1 MKLNGKWKLYA
12 IENSGRVN
20 TPEEL
25 SKYSAISAEVP
36 GNVELDLINAGL
48 LPEDI
53 YKGMNIT
60 LAEKYETYE
69 WWYETEFVTPEHKN
83 DLILRFDGVDCFAEY
98 WLNGRVIGSSD
109 NMLIEHEFDVTD
121 TLNPT
126 GKKNILFVKIRP
138 AFVEANHI
146 NYDIMNIDIQAQ
158 YNGDGIGLRKPP
170 HCFGWDIMPRA
181 VSAGIWKDVTLYEK
195 PKIGINQIHY
205 RTASVCH
212 NTAKICF
219 MWELDIPDNMLKGDM
234 WVRICGKCGDSEF
247 LVREKAYFKLGKAEI
262 EIKNPKLWMPKGYGK
277 ANVYD
282 TKISVIADG
291 KDVSDKEFNV
301 GIRTVSLDRTAIT
314 DGENGKFR
322 FIVND
327 IPVMCK
333 GTNWVPLDAYHSRD
347 KDRYDMALSL
357 LSDIGCN
364 MVRCWGG
371 NVYEQDIFY
380 DFCDRNGIMI
390 WQDFT
395 MACAGYSLSDE
406 FCKKIEIEAECVVRR
421 LRTHPSIVLWAGDNE
436 CDVGMSDRGKNPEG
450 NRLNR
455 DILPDIVFRNDNGRP
470 YLPSSPYFEG
480 DTYIENRHDI
490 LSEYH
495 LWGPRDYFKSNYY
508 SQSKA
513 HFVSEIGYH
522 GCPSRE
528 SLEKFIDGDHLW
540 PYADNEQWNL
550 HSSDQRN
557 NPARVQLVANQIKQ
571 LFGEVP
577 ENLDDFALASQISQA
592 EAKKYFIERIRC
604 KKPIKSGVIWWNLL
618 DGWPQI
624 SDAVVDYYGMKKL
637 AYDYIK
643 ASQQDFVIM
652 ADEINNWGIKII
664 ASNDTLETILG
675 DVTIKC
681 DGEVIYQGDFKVES
695 NKNAEVTSIPVMY
708 SDKKLFTFE
717 WKTNISNGSNHYI
730 CGYPAFDFKKY
741 TSEWLPEIKRLQ
753 NNI

>member
-12 IENSGRVN
+12 IENSGIIN

-25 SKYSAISAEVP
+25 LKYSAISAEVP

-138 AFVEANHI
+138 AILEANHI
-146 NYDIMNIDIQAQ
+146 KYDIYNIDSHPQPNA
-158 YNGDGIGLRKPP
+158 DGIGLRKPP

-181 VSAGIWKDVTLYEK
+181 VSAGIWKDVILYEK
-195 PKIGINQIHY
+195 TEIGINQIHY
-205 RTASVCH
+205 HVISACADM
-212 NTAKICF
+212 AKIRF
-219 MWELDIPDNMLKGDM
+219 LWELDIPDDVLKTDI
-234 WVRICGKCGDSEF
+234 WVHICGKCGDSEF
-247 LVREKAYFKLGKAEI
+247 SVKEKVYFKLGKTEI
-262 EIKNPKLWMPKGYGK
+262 EVKSPKLWLPKGYGK
-277 ANVYD
+277 ANIYD
-282 TKISVIADG
+282 TKISVIAGG
-291 KDVSDKEFNV
+291 KDISDKEFNV
-301 GIRTVSLDRTAIT
+301 GMRTVSLDRTATT
-314 DGENGKFR
+314 DGKNGKFR
-322 FIVND
+322 FIIND

-357 LSDIGCN
+357 LVDIGCN

-406 FCKKIEIEAECVVRR
+406 FCKKIENEAECVVRR

-436 CDVGMSDRGKNPEG
+436 CDAVMSEFGTDPTK

-455 DILPDIVFRNDNGRP
+455 EILPGVIHRNDNGRP
-470 YLPSSPYFEG
+470 YLPSSPYFDG
-480 DTYIENRHDI
+480 DTHIGNRYDI

-495 LWGPRDYFKSNYY
+495 LWGPRDYFKSDYY

-528 SLEKFIDGDHLW
+528 SLEKFIDEDYLW
-540 PYADNEQWNL
+540 SYVDNEQWNL

-577 ENLDDFALASQISQA
+577 DNLDDFALASQISQA

-604 KKPIKSGVIWWNLL
+604 KKPTKSGVIWWNLL

-624 SDAVVDYYGMKKL
+624 SDAVVDYYGSKKL
-637 AYDYIK
+637 AYEYIK

-681 DGEVIYQGDFKVES
+681 DGEVIYQGDFKVGA
-695 NKNAEVTSIPVMY
+695 NQNAEITSIPVMY

-730 CGYPAFDFKKY
+730 CGYPAFDFMKY
-741 TSEWLPEIKRLQ
+741 KSEWLPEIKRLQ

>member
-1 MKLNGKWKLYA
+1 MKLNGKWKLYT
-12 IENSGRVN
+12 IENSGIIN

-109 NMLIEHEFDVTD
+109 NMLIEHEFYVTD

-146 NYDIMNIDIQAQ
+146 KYDIMNIDIQAQ

-195 PKIGINQIHY
+195 PKIVINQIHY

-212 NTAKICF
+212 NTAKIYF

-234 WVRICGKCGDSEF
+234 WVHICGKCGDSEF
-247 LVREKAYFKLGKAEI
+247 LIREKVYFKLGKAEI

-282 TKISVIADG
+282 TKISVIAGG

-301 GIRTVSLDRTAIT
+301 GIRTVSLDRTATT

-480 DTYIENRHDI
+480 DTYIKNRHDI

-522 GCPSRE
+522 GCPARE
-528 SLEKFIDGDHLW
+528 SLEKFIDEDHLW

-577 ENLDDFALASQISQA
+577 DNLDDFALASQISQA

-604 KKPIKSGVIWWNLL
+604 KKPTKSGVIWWNLL

-624 SDAVVDYYGMKKL
+624 SDAVVDYYGVKKL

-681 DGEVIYQGDFKVES
+681 GGEIIYQGDFKVGA
-695 NKNAEVTSIPVMY
+695 NQNAEITSLPVMY

-753 NNI
+753 DNI